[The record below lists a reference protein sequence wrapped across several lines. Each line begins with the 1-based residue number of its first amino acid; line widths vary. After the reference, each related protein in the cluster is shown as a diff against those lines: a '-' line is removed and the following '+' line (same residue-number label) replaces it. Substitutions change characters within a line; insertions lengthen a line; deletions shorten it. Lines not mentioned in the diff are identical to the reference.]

1 MKLLETHTL
10 IDAGPFTETEAWQRI
25 DSELREA
32 IASVVWPPGS
42 SNFTIR
48 PEKKGN
54 GVKPIKEGC
63 MAKLYDFGWDL
74 ELPFPM
80 AEEERKGRGGPG
92 PLDAARKLGEYDLPP
107 FVVEWETGN
116 ISSSHRAMNKMAL
129 GLTRQRVSG
138 GILILPSFALY
149 RYLTDRIGNFREL
162 SHYLDLYR
170 ALDVE
175 RGYLGLM
182 VIEYDATSED
192 VTLIGKGTDGRAL
205 V

>member
-32 IASVVWPPGS
+32 ITSVVWPPGS
-42 SNFTIR
+42 SDFTIR
-48 PEKKGN
+48 PERMGN
-54 GVKPIKEGC
+54 GVKPINEGFT
-63 MAKLYDFGWDL
+63 AKLSDFGWDL
-74 ELPFPM
+74 ELPFPIG
-80 AEEERKGRGGPG
+80 AEARIGRGGPG
-92 PLDAARKLGEYDLPP
+92 PLDAARDLEEYGLPP

-129 GLTRQRVSG
+129 GLTRGRFSG
-138 GILILPSFALY
+138 GILVLPSYALY
-149 RYLTDRIGNFREL
+149 RYLTDRIGNFRQL

-175 RGYLGLM
+175 RGYLGMM
-182 VIEYDATSED
+182 VIEFDALSND
-192 VTLIGKGTDGRAL
+192 VPLIGKGTDGRAL